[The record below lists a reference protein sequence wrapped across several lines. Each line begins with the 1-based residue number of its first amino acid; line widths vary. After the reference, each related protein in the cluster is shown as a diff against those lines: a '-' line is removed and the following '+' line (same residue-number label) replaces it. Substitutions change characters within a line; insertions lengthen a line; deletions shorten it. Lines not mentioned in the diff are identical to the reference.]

1 MFFEKICT
9 EEINIVYSSPAQQQV
24 SSEAQ
29 MTPPPVYIIGNS
41 SITQLIGPTPTLK
54 EERKVNITR
63 FSLITEES
71 LKGRMRIK
79 ILHYLLRHD

>member
-29 MTPPPVYIIGNS
+29 MTPPPVYILDNS
-41 SITQLIGPTPTLK
+41 SITQLTGPTQILK
-54 EERKVNITR
+54 EGRKVKIKH
-63 FSLITEES
+63 FSIITEKS
-71 LKGRMRIK
+71 SKGRMTIK
-79 ILHYLLRHD
+79 ILHYLL